1 MYHDDVATATDQFVE
16 RYFRKGFKRSAMG
29 NRAKT
34 SMDILDT
41 DYDDFERKIVN
52 GETFVLK
59 QCKWNEA
66 WQ

>member
-1 MYHDDVATATDQFVE
+1 MFGFWRKKVIDDDSENNDKINRSVE
-16 RYFRKGFKRSAMG
+16 RREE
-29 NRAKT
+29 RAKT

-59 QCKWNEA
+59 
-66 WQ
+66 